1 MYLAGLVKLNTS
13 MNTDQLIAQ
22 GNQARAE
29 HRPGLAVQYYTE
41 AFVSDPGSASA
52 FNNYG
57 NVLREMGYPD
67 LAIPYLERSIKIE
80 PNNIT
85 AEFNLAICYLL
96 MGDYSRGWPQYE
108 KRWQYEH
115 LAGTLPKFEQPRWTG
130 QDLRDKTVLVIGEQ
144 GHGDNIQFVRFLADL
159 QSAGAKIKL
168 QVTEPVVSLMRDSIC
183 EWYGRYDQDPG
194 DFDYWVPIMSIPGV
208 LGSTLA
214 NMPVLQNYLSAEPVL
229 MQAWQQRLGP
239 KKRMRVGFA
248 WSGRRDNWVNVHKGM
263 PLENMLELIRNNPQ
277 FEWISLQAD
286 ATSEDDARLDEL
298 GVTRFP
304 GAVSNFAD
312 TAALMMHL
320 DVVLSVDTAV
330 AHLAGSL
337 GRPTWIM
344 LCQFA
349 VDWRWLLERDSSPW
363 YPTARLFR
371 QPAMGDWTSVTRKVS
386 QYLSWFKV

>member
-1 MYLAGLVKLNTS
+1 MYLADLVKLNTC

-22 GNQARAE
+22 GNQARAD
-29 HRPGLAVQYYTE
+29 HKPGLAVQYYTE

-57 NVLREMGYPD
+57 NVIREMGYPD

-80 PNNIT
+80 PKNIT

-96 MGDYSRGWPQYE
+96 LGDYARGWPQYE

-115 LAGTLPKFEQPRWTG
+115 LKGMLPTFEQPRWTG
-130 QDLRDKTVLVIGEQ
+130 QDLKDKIILVVGEQ
-144 GHGDNIQFVRFLADL
+144 GHGDNIQFARFLANL
-159 QSAGAKIKL
+159 HEAGAKIKL
-168 QVTEPVVSLMRDSIC
+168 QVTEPVVSLMKHSIC
-183 EWYGRYDQDPG
+183 TWTGRYDQDPG
-194 DFDYWVPIMSIPGV
+194 EFDYWIPIMSLPGV
-208 LGSTLA
+208 LGSTLI
-214 NMPVLQNYLSAEPVL
+214 NLPSLQNYLSAEPEL
-229 MQAWQQRLGP
+229 MQQWQQRLGP

-248 WSGRRDNWVNVHKGM
+248 WSGRRDNWVNAHKGM
-263 PLENMLELIRNNPQ
+263 PLESMLELIRNNPQ

-286 ATSEDDARLDEL
+286 ATPEDDAKLDEL

-304 GAVSNFAD
+304 GLVSNFAD
-312 TAALMMHL
+312 TAALMMHI
-320 DVVLSVDTAV
+320 DVVLTVDTAV
-330 AHLAGSL
+330 AHLAGAI

-363 YPTARLFR
+363 YSTARLFR
-371 QPAMGDWTSVTRKVS
+371 QPKMGDWGSVTKKVS
-386 QYLSWFKV
+386 QYLGWFKV